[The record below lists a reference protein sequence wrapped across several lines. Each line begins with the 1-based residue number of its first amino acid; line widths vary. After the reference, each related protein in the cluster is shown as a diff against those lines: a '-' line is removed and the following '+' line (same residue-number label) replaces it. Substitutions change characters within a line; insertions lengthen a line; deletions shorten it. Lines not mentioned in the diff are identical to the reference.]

1 MPPNNASSFFSSSS
15 SFLFLVS
22 ITLPNLLFLFIQA
35 TLGRITK
42 HLLQAKLTQQMTW
55 WKEEQRWKNKNKKN
69 GSSSIYLAFSHG
81 YNSWLESPPSLSF
94 SSNSA
99 FSSKSSKRHPQ
110 NSSSRDGA
118 VIIHVKKKKKKKKQI
133 EIPSNHSLKAHQTIM
148 IIGLSP
154 QAP

>member
-1 MPPNNASSFFSSSS
+1 M
-15 SFLFLVS
+15 VERG
-22 ITLPNLLFLFIQA
+22 TE
-35 TLGRITK
+35 TEK
-42 HLLQAKLTQQMTW
+42 
-55 WKEEQRWKNKNKKN
+55 KNKKN

-81 YNSWLESPPSLSF
+81 YNSWLESPPSLFF
-94 SSNSA
+94 SSNSP
-99 FSSKSSKRHPQ
+99 FFSKSSKRHPQ
-110 NSSSRDGA
+110 NPFSRDGA

>member
-1 MPPNNASSFFSSSS
+1 MVERGTEMEKQKQKKMVALQYTSPFPM
-15 SFLFLVS
+15 
-22 ITLPNLLFLFIQA
+22 A
-35 TLGRITK
+35 TIPGL
-42 HLLQAKLTQQMTW
+42 
-55 WKEEQRWKNKNKKN
+55 NP
-69 GSSSIYLAFSHG
+69 
-81 YNSWLESPPSLSF
+81 PPSLFF